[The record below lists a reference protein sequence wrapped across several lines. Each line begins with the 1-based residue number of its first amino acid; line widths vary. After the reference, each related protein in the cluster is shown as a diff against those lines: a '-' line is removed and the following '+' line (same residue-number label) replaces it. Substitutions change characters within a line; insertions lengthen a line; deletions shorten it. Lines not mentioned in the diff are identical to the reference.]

1 MQDLRIG
8 GIISGLDTN
17 SIVETLT
24 TQAKQTFYSLEQ
36 KYTNKNLEK
45 SIYQEISSDLATIKA
60 DLLNLKLEST
70 FKSKNVSVSNT
81 SILSATSSI
90 SAKNGSHSITVSQIA
105 RNSYTYSQFTNV
117 ALTEA
122 GAGVTKLSGRPSDF
136 LEGVHS
142 VGISTTSISSTDYY
156 ISEDIFS
163 PNNLGQFKKYS
174 GAGISVVD
182 TKGEL
187 TSDLNGNFTLN
198 INSVSYSVSVSA
210 TTGDDINKIA
220 YDIENSLNSQL
231 NTTNNTTNKQYVAIR
246 ADFNSTTGS
255 WNFAIYDTSLENL
268 AIASGTDSISQ
279 SLGLYD
285 GSSSTITAST
295 VTKISKFHV
304 SDSYANLLTKL
315 NSTGSGL
322 IPGVSLTADSG
333 LSSGTFLIAQDSSLN
348 VSSATYSKVLGGAVS
363 SGSGLN
369 TSVTGLQNAGFAKS
383 PSSSTNGTFTIN
395 GVEITIDDYTA
406 ISVNDLL
413 SIINSSGAGVT
424 ATYNDLEDRIELR
437 ANNKG
442 AENITLG
449 DFGDTSDIL
458 SVLKIT
464 SSDGAT
470 KVTGKSD
477 GSIDPTEK
485 LSSAGFTKTITSG
498 IFTIN
503 GVSIYVDA
511 SSDSLNDV
519 IYKINNSGAN
529 VEMSYD
535 EVSDKVTLKSTDS
548 IDKIKLGSIND
559 TSSFLEALN
568 LTNNT
573 TVQTEYGVAGQYA
586 VLNVDGI
593 NYVRNTNKIDDIIS
607 GVTLNI
613 KNASSENVTLDI
625 STDTTKAVEYFAK
638 FVQHYNQLVEKLS
651 PPEIDDEDKK
661 YLTPLT
667 EDEKNNMTSEEVKDY
682 EEKWNKFTTYD
693 IISKSS
699 ELRLLKNSLRS
710 NLLNQVTGITG
721 TYSSLSEIGINVAGS
736 GDISILKKGMLVKD
750 STDYDEILDTLK
762 SNETFINALAKR
774 PDDVYR
780 LFAENSDSAKGWARK
795 YEEVVNQYVST
806 GGLISLKIQP
816 SGTIDRQLYNLA
828 EQMDSEQTRVTSYLE
843 RVWSQFTYM
852 EKQIAQL
859 QEQGNYLTQLLASS
873 R

>member
-36 KYTNKNLEK
+36 KYTNKSLEK

-231 NTTNNTTNKQYVAIR
+231 NTANNTSNKQYVAIR

>member
-231 NTTNNTTNKQYVAIR
+231 NTANNTSNKQYVAIR

>member
-231 NTTNNTTNKQYVAIR
+231 NTANNTSNKQYVAIR

-873 R
+873 Q